1 MNDDLRKVITD
12 MREAAA
18 TEDVAD
24 EWLSIDYWADR
35 LEGIA
40 DDIEPRLLPRSPS
53 EHVDSLVSESRAE
66 LDARSARVAE
76 LMGTTDWA
84 LADPIKPDGEEDLP
98 PGLVRPSPEQRT
110 ALSEAFEEEEADEQ

>member
-1 MNDDLRKVITD
+1 VSDDLRAVITD

-35 LEGIA
+35 LERIA

-53 EHVDSLVSESRAE
+53 EHVDSLVAESREE
-66 LDARSARVAE
+66 LDARSERVAE
-76 LMGTTDWA
+76 LMRTLGA
-84 LADPIKPDGEEDLP
+84 AVAERNYYREDGSVDLDAFWDGAPGYMDAPVVEE
-98 PGLVRPSPEQRT
+98 VV
-110 ALSEAFEEEEADEQ
+110 DEQ

>member
-1 MNDDLRKVITD
+1 MSDDLRQVIAD
-12 MREAAA
+12 MRAMDEEDSVSGSAIHAA
-18 TEDVAD
+18 
-24 EWLSIDYWADR
+24 ADR
-35 LEGIA
+35 LEDIA
-40 DDIEPRLLPRSPS
+40 DDVESRLLPRSPDL
-53 EHVDSLVSESRAE
+53 HVDSLVSESRAE

-76 LMGTTDWA
+76 LMNATDWA